1 MNEVTYLKRWY
12 NYFDKEVPKFVSS
25 NLVRAEVEENY
36 NNSVMKLSKDNKFY
50 QVKLTALKAEK
61 QQDLE
66 FVEAFERKNKN

>member
-1 MNEVTYLKRWY
+1 MNEVTYLKRCY
-12 NYFDKEVPKFVSS
+12 NYFDKEVLKFVSS

-36 NNSVMKLSKDNKFY
+36 NDSVMKLSKDDKFY

-66 FVEAFERKNKN
+66 SVEAFERKNKN